1 MQEQLRDLEYDD
13 PDVMEAVRKV
23 FGWRKRKILMEM
35 SYGQFLSALE
45 KTALSE
51 EVRQDVAQGLY
62 NRIQRG
68 VPRTAPVLADASDID
83 IDFAPALEKAELDAT
98 GQFLETDE
106 GSFKQHR
113 DAEVWNDR
121 KPESSAFNTE
131 HFKYADNCGGRFF
144 LPPWTLEEMLDD
156 EAEAVN
162 DRERLDEALQ
172 DPEALSNLRIT
183 SDMKVMSKTTHL
195 LVKMRPT
202 EGFERFAVNLSSDY
216 VAQELV
222 KRSGADNARELWKAM
237 RAGMLTG
244 TGPVLFEQELRNFMQ
259 DKGIKKFK
267 LRARCLSDGREE
279 DLLFNGALDAELAS
293 GNPKANVQPEKYYL
307 PQKRNF

>member
-1 MQEQLRDLEYDD
+1 MLR
-13 PDVMEAVRKV
+13 
-23 FGWRKRKILMEM
+23 
-35 SYGQFLSALE
+35 
-45 KTALSE
+45 
-51 EVRQDVAQGLY
+51 
-62 NRIQRG
+62 
-68 VPRTAPVLADASDID
+68 
-83 IDFAPALEKAELDAT
+83 
-98 GQFLETDE
+98 TD
-106 GSFKQHR
+106 K
-113 DAEVWNDR
+113 
-121 KPESSAFNTE
+121 
-131 HFKYADNCGGRFF
+131 
-144 LPPWTLEEMLDD
+144 
-156 EAEAVN
+156 AEAVN

-222 KRSGADNARELWKAM
+222 KRNGADNARELWKAM

-244 TGPVLFEQELRNFMQ
+244 TGPVLFEQELHNFMQ

-293 GNPKANVQPEKYYL
+293 GNPKANAQPEKYYL